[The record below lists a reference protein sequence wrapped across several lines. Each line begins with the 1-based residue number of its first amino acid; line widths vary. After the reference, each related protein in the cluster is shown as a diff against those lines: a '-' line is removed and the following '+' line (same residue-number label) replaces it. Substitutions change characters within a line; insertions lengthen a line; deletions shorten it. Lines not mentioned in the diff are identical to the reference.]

1 MLDVYTPHWFRQKK
15 EAATYEHNH
24 MNGFWSADDYY
35 AFVNIFTYEREQLV
49 LDKYT
54 VIEASRTRM
63 IYNWQQTYSRESLM
77 REFTENGL
85 NIREW
90 YADVAGREYDPH
102 AMEMAVIA
110 QSA

>member
-1 MLDVYTPHWFRQKK
+1 
-15 EAATYEHNH
+15 

-35 AFVNIFTYEREQLV
+35 TFVNIFTYEREQLV

-63 IYNWQQTYSRESLM
+63 IYNWQQAYSRESLM
-77 REFTENGL
+77 HEFTENGL

-102 AMEMAVIA
+102 ATEMTVTA
-110 QSA
+110 QSS